1 MNFVVDYKTLMNKDI
16 ADILIVTATD
26 IETQMLHASLSP
38 IADV

>member
-26 IETQMLHASLSP
+26 VETGSLTL
-38 IADV
+38 